1 MAPAVASRA
10 AAPGTRRPVA
20 APPMKR
26 KIRIC
31 LWLPA
36 DLHEQLRIAA
46 ERDDRTM
53 AGYAIVALRRAL
65 ARSDPRRGAKKPR

>member
-1 MAPAVASRA
+1 
-10 AAPGTRRPVA
+10 
-20 APPMKR
+20 MKR

-36 DLHEQLRIAA
+36 DLHEQLRLAA

-65 ARSDPRRGAKKPR
+65 ARSETRRAARKPR